1 MVKKMVLD
9 CPESS
14 APCQMECSCLQLVI
28 NPERIYYLKF
38 ILEGYDGLAMQ
49 STIDAKSGI
58 VEIRYPP
65 EVEKDLQLLLADLG
79 PIISQPSPK
88 NKKVCQ

>member
-1 MVKKMVLD
+1 MVLN
-9 CPESS
+9 CTESP
-14 APCQMECSCLQLVI
+14 APDQMECSCLQLVI
-28 NPERIYYLKF
+28 NPERICYLKF

-65 EVEKDLQLLLADLG
+65 EVENDLQLLLAELK
-79 PIISQPSPK
+79 PIISQSSPK
-88 NKKVCQ
+88 NPKVSQ